1 MSTKENGAAATGAA
15 YDLWPMMRL
24 CGAAIPA
31 LSGFNG
37 GLYQSL
43 AAMNTAWL
51 ELGNRRLK
59 ENLALPEHIAG
70 CTTVPRLLWVYNSY
84 CRTAV
89 EDYQAAV
96 AEIQRLGQN
105 QHHAGLAFNR
115 SSPNN
120 TLCRKGDARCSSFVA
135 LRTAGNPRARN
146 RLALGGANPSPGAPS
161 ASPSPLRAE
170 ALHCRQADNRTRN
183 TKASKPKLWS

>member
-1 MSTKENGAAATGAA
+1 MSTKENGAGTTGAA

-51 ELGNRRLK
+51 EFANRRLK

-96 AEIQRLGQN
+96 AEIQRLGHN

-115 SSPNN
+115 S
-120 TLCRKGDARCSSFVA
+120 
-135 LRTAGNPRARN
+135 NPEQHAVQE
-146 RLALGGANPSPGAPS
+146 G
-161 ASPSPLRAE
+161 
-170 ALHCRQADNRTRN
+170 
-183 TKASKPKLWS
+183 